1 MMNSFYRAL
10 CIAAMAATTPS
21 ASADPSH
28 LEQPFSAIMQG
39 TTANASGVPV
49 ADVEV
54 SCWWFDAPMFEPPTF
69 TRGGETRSGADG
81 RFALMCPHPM
91 RALDPAVP
99 HGMLLGFV
107 VTRHPDYGI
116 TVTPWQRIDAGLYRG
131 ATQLSEV
138 PPELMPPR
146 GESPILLPAPARA
159 AGTVR
164 DPQGAPVAGA
174 TITVSIGIPYRVRKR
189 VPPPGYY
196 DPNPG
201 PDQMNRAQR
210 LDPILN
216 TTTGADGAFVLE
228 GLPAGSPIALH
239 VYHPEAG
246 EAALGVTPGSPD
258 GQPFTLQPGDA
269 PCDVVLPG
277 AGSLIGRVG
286 LPAEETLP
294 KDAHVRLTRHSQ
306 TGIEHRNALIEADG
320 RYAVPGLA
328 PGPYQLELIAPP
340 WTANLG
346 SVTVESGGVAEA
358 PDLAAG
364 PGAFLAGTF
373 VDATTGE
380 PVIDV
385 KPRIVLV
392 YQNEGVTPV
401 ETELNKGRFDFL
413 ARPGIVTL
421 QVTASNGQVAPE
433 DMEKQLVFKH
443 GTRNESFQFK
453 FTPFQKVTGRVLLP
467 DGQAAAGA
475 VVSMGPFFSTTAD
488 THGRFSIALPHLDP
502 QQQEQTISAAFGEPA
517 THLGVA
523 KVGPDVTI
531 TVDLAASISGRLVD
545 GLGKPLAGRPS
556 LVMQGAARERGTRTD
571 AQGRFLHTGL
581 VPGDRQLLSTAPGF
595 MNLDPPLKAGEH
607 RELGDIPIDVDR
619 FPEQPMTVIDVPV
632 PTLKGQS

>member
-1 MMNSFYRAL
+1 MNSIHRAL
-10 CIAAMAATTPS
+10 CIAALAATTLS
-21 ASADPSH
+21 ASADPSRV
-28 LEQPFSAIMQG
+28 EQPFSAIMHG
-39 TTANASGVPV
+39 TTANASGAPV

-69 TRGGETRSGADG
+69 THGGDTRSGADG
-81 RFALMCPHPM
+81 RFVLMCPRPM
-91 RALDPAVP
+91 RALEPAVP

-131 ATQLSEV
+131 ATQLTEV

-146 GESPILLPAPARA
+146 GASPIVLPPPAA
-159 AGTVR
+159 ATGTVR
-164 DPQGAPVAGA
+164 DPQGAPLAGA
-174 TITVSIGIPYRVRKR
+174 TVTVSVGIPYRVRKR
-189 VPPPGYY
+189 VPPPGFY

-210 LDPILN
+210 LDAILN
-216 TTTGADGAFVLE
+216 ATTGADGSFVLE

-286 LPAEETLP
+286 LPPEGTLS
-294 KDAHVRLTRHSQ
+294 KEAHVRLTRHSQ
-306 TGIEHRNALIEADG
+306 AGIEHRNALIDAEG
-320 RYAVPGLA
+320 RYAVPALA
-328 PGPYQLELIAPP
+328 PGPYQLELVALPL
-340 WTANLG
+340 TANLAA
-346 SVTVESGGVAEA
+346 VTVESGGVAEA
-358 PDLAAG
+358 PELAAG

-380 PVIDV
+380 PAVEIE
-385 KPRIVLV
+385 PRIILV
-392 YQNEGVTPV
+392 YQNEGVTPI
-401 ETELNKGRFDFL
+401 EAALSKGHFEFQ

-421 QVTASNGQVAPE
+421 QVTATNGQIAPE
-433 DMEKQLVFKH
+433 DMEKQLVLKH
-443 GTRNESFQFK
+443 GTRNESLQFK

-467 DGQAAAGA
+467 DGEPAAGA
-475 VVSMGPFFSTTAD
+475 VVNMGPFFSTTAD
-488 THGRFSIALPHLDP
+488 THGRFSIALPPLDP
-502 QQQEQTISAAFGEPA
+502 QNQGQTIAAAYGEPA

-545 GLGKPLAGRPS
+545 GAGKPLAGRPS
-556 LVMQGAARERGTRTD
+556 LVMQGAATERGTRTD
-571 AQGRFLHTGL
+571 ARGRFLHTGL
-581 VPGDRQLLSTAPGF
+581 APGDRQMLRTAPGF

-607 RELGDIPIDVDR
+607 RELGDIPIDVAL
-619 FPEQPMTVIDVPV
+619 FPEPPMTVIDVPV
-632 PTLKGQS
+632 AAMRDQS

>member
-1 MMNSFYRAL
+1 MMDTIFRGL
-10 CIAAMAATTPS
+10 CITAMAATALS
-21 ASADPSH
+21 ISADPPH
-28 LEQPFSAIMQG
+28 LEQPISAIMQG

-54 SCWWFDAPMFEPPTF
+54 SCWWFDASMFEPPTF

-91 RALDPAVP
+91 GALDPSVP
-99 HGMLLGFV
+99 PGMLLGFV

-116 TVTPWQRIDAGLYRG
+116 TVTPWQRIGAGLTRG

-146 GESPILLPAPARA
+146 GSSPILLPAPARA
-159 AGTVR
+159 TGTVR

-189 VPPPGYY
+189 VPPPGFY

-210 LDPILN
+210 LDAILS

-228 GLPAGSPIALH
+228 GLPADSPIALH

-286 LPAEETLP
+286 LPPEGALP

-306 TGIEHRNALIEADG
+306 TGIEHRNALIEAEG
-320 RYAVPGLA
+320 RYAVPALA

-340 WTANLG
+340 WTANLATV
-346 SVTVESGGVAEA
+346 SVESGGVAEA

-380 PVIDV
+380 PAIDV
-385 KPRIVLV
+385 KPRIILV
-392 YQNEGVTPV
+392 YQNEGVTPI
-401 ETELNKGRFDFL
+401 ETEINAGHFEFQ

-421 QVTASNGQVAPE
+421 QVTATNGQIAPD
-433 DMEKQLVFKH
+433 DMEKQLVLKH
-443 GTRNESFQFK
+443 GTRNESLQFR
-453 FTPFQKVTGRVLLP
+453 FTPFQSVTGHVLLP
-467 DGQAAAGA
+467 DGEPAAGA
-475 VVSMGPFFSTTAD
+475 VVSMGPFFSTKAD
-488 THGRFSIALPHLDP
+488 TNGRFSIALPPLDP
-502 QQQEQTISAAFGEPA
+502 QQQEQSISAAFGEPA
-517 THLGVA
+517 THLGAA

-545 GLGKPLAGRPS
+545 GVGQPLAGRPS
-556 LVMQGAARERGTRTD
+556 LVLQGAASERGTRTD

-581 VPGDRQLLSTAPGF
+581 VPGYTQMLSTGPGF

-607 RELGDIPIDVDR
+607 RELGDIPIDVAR

-632 PTLKGQS
+632 SAMKGHS